1 MGYVFEDGNFDKN
14 HRDPFTA
21 RSRCISCPQLLDRD
35 HTGSGRNIGNTQRN
49 KATLCFSSDPSI
61 LAECILIFSPL
72 AAGSLLYWL

>member
-1 MGYVFEDGNFDKN
+1 MGYFFEDGNFDKN

-35 HTGSGRNIGNTQRN
+35 HTCSGRNTGNTQRN
-49 KATLCFSSDPSI
+49 KATLCFSSDLGI

-72 AAGSLLYWL
+72 AAGSLLY